1 MLILASASP
10 RRRELL
16 AAAGIACE
24 VDPAHIDESTRPGE
38 RAAAYAERLAREKAA
53 AVAARHPGRAVLGAD
68 TVVVVEEE
76 IFGKP
81 VDAEDAR
88 WMLRRL
94 SGRTHE
100 VITAVAVVRDGDVR
114 VGVEISAVEMR
125 EIAENELEM
134 YVASGEPMD
143 KADAYAIQGGAGRFV
158 RRFSGE
164 FDTIVGLPVKMAL
177 KLLSSLH
184 EPFEQR

>member
-1 MLILASASP
+1 M
-10 RRRELL
+10 
-16 AAAGIACE
+16 
-24 VDPAHIDESTRPGE
+24 
-38 RAAAYAERLAREKAA
+38 
-53 AVAARHPGRAVLGAD
+53 
-68 TVVVVEEE
+68 EEE

-143 KADAYAIQGGAGRFV
+143 KAGAYAIQGRAAVFV
-158 RRFSGE
+158 RALRGSYSAV
-164 FDTIVGLPVKMAL
+164 VGLP
-177 KLLSSLH
+177 LLETVQLLARFGVA
-184 EPFEQR
+184 PAWLRPVRRT